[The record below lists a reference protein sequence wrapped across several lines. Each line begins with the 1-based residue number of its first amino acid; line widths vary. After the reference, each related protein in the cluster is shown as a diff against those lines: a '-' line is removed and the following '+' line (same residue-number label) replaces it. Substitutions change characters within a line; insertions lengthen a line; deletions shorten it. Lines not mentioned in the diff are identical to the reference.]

1 MPILQSAAQS
11 AITIFIFLVLLGGLV
26 LIHEVGH
33 FVVARMAR
41 IRVHEFGIGFPPR
54 ARVLGSD
61 HETTYT
67 LNWLPIGGFVKLE
80 GEDGDSEDERSFTRA
95 RLPVKLLVLVAGVA
109 MNLLLAFVIFFGIAW
124 LATPLAELTW
134 ESVQA
139 DSPASN
145 AGLVAGDALY
155 AIDGETFTWF
165 DGPDQVLA
173 DLKGHAGQAVTLS
186 IRHADGATQ
195 DITVTLRSSAE
206 IGPTK
211 GALGVS
217 DLSFQPSGQYGQ
229 TPLPEA
235 FLLGLQQTVSAFLL
249 IIGGLAALVTS
260 VVSSPTTAPPVT
272 GPVGIAVQVGDVFWQ
287 QGPIFTLY
295 LAGLLSANL
304 ALVNAL
310 PFPPLDGGRMVVVTL
325 KSVAGSRISVRAEQL
340 AYMIGFVALFGLLI
354 WVTFFDVVRQ
364 IGGGVTP

>member
-1 MPILQSAAQS
+1 MPLLQSIGQS
-11 AITIFIFLVLLGGLV
+11 AITIVLFIVLLGGLV
-26 LIHEVGH
+26 LVHELGH
-33 FVVARMAR
+33 FVVARLAR

-61 HETTYT
+61 HETVYT

-80 GEDGDSEDERSFTRA
+80 GEDGDSEDERSFNRA

-124 LATPLAELTW
+124 LATPQAELSW
-134 ESVQA
+134 EGVQP
-139 DSPASN
+139 DSPAAA
-145 AGLVAGDALY
+145 AGLVAGDGLY
-155 AIDGETFTWF
+155 TIDGSTFSWF
-165 DGPDQVLA
+165 AGPDQA
-173 DLKGHAGQAVTLS
+173 IAELKSHAGQTVVLG
-186 IRHADGATQ
+186 IRHADGTTQ
-195 DITVTLRSSAE
+195 DVTATLRTAEEISAN
-206 IGPTK
+206 K
-211 GALGVS
+211 GALGVTG
-217 DLSFQPSGQYGQ
+217 LVFKPTGQYGQ
-229 TPLPEA
+229 TALPDA
-235 FLLGLQQTVSAFLL
+235 FRQGIEQTVSAFLL
-249 IIGGLAALVTS
+249 IIGGLASLVTS
-260 VVSSPTTAPPVT
+260 IVSHPTSAPPVT

-287 QGPIFTLY
+287 QGIVFTLY

-304 ALVNAL
+304 ALVNIL